1 MDTRTILHEIGH
13 NLGMEHNG
21 LGAAFIME
29 KGPALGGTVDQLSF
43 SEAAIFSAIDVSG
56 GSSIPQMELD
66 STGFDYVA
74 FNGSRTHSLLFNLAD
89 SDANIFGVTTYVPD
103 DRPALPLSE
112 SRRAKRLQIMKPSL
126 FAEPPSKT
134 VLTMANVVNS
144 LNAMHEPLK
153 SSDLNQLRRAIS

>member
-1 MDTRTILHEIGH
+1 M
-13 NLGMEHNG
+13 
-21 LGAAFIME
+21 
-29 KGPALGGTVDQLSF
+29 DQLSF

-74 FNGSRTHSLLFNLAD
+74 FNGSSTHSLLFNLAD

-112 SRRAKRLQIMKPSL
+112 CRRAKRLQIMKPSF
-126 FAEPPSKT
+126 FAAHPSKE
-134 VLTMANVVNS
+134 VLTIINVVNS
-144 LNAMHEPLK
+144 MNAMPEPLN
-153 SSDLNQLRRAIS
+153 SSDLNELWRAIS